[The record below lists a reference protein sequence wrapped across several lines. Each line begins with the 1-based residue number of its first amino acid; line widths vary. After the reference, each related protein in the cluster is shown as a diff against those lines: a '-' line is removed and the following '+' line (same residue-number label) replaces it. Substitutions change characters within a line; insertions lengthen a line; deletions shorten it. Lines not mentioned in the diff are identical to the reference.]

1 MTDEPPSPHHRRRNA
16 VQYLCLVYPPADFAV
31 TAPVTR
37 QFLALREAMA
47 EAGVFLSAGQLQPV
61 ESATTIRVSG
71 GDVVLTDG
79 PFAEMKEHVG
89 GYVLMDCRDL
99 DEALSWAARLPGAQG
114 GAVEIRPLV
123 RYPD

>member
-1 MTDEPPSPHHRRRNA
+1 M
-16 VQYLCLVYPPADFAV
+16 QYLCLVYPPADFAV

-37 QFLALREAMA
+37 QFLALREAMT

-61 ESATTIRVSG
+61 ESATTIRVTG

-89 GYVLMDCRDL
+89 GYVLMECRDL
-99 DEALSWAARLPGAQG
+99 DEALSWAARLPGAQR

-123 RYPD
+123 RYPG